1 MLEVCSTTLP
11 QFVLP
16 KIYESENYKTSLEN
30 RLIKYKKRAD
40 LAEKIL

>member
-16 KIYESENYKTSLEN
+16 KIYEDERYKKSLVE
-30 RLIKYKKRAD
+30 RIEKYKKRAD
-40 LAEKIL
+40 MAQ